1 MSITV
6 LGPLTVNGTDLK
18 GRRDRIVLSVLV
30 SRLGQPVPTDT
41 VADALWGDEPPPSAA
56 KNLQGC
62 VVRLRRLLGPEA
74 IATSSLGYS
83 LDVPGDEVD
92 AWRFDHLVSR
102 ARELLAL
109 GEPDRASYQLGE
121 ALALWR
127 GQPFRTSSRGTRPR
141 RSCAGSESCASRR
154 RS

>member
-1 MSITV
+1 M
-6 LGPLTVNGTDLK
+6 
-18 GRRDRIVLSVLV
+18 
-30 SRLGQPVPTDT
+30 
-41 VADALWGDEPPPSAA
+41 ADAVWGDEPPASAA

-74 IATSSLGYS
+74 IATSALGYP
-83 LDVPGDEVD
+83 LDVPPDDVD
-92 AWRFDHLVSR
+92 AWRFERLVSR

-127 GQPFRTSSRGTRPR
+127 GTPVPRSGGLAAGRR
-141 RSCAGSESCASRR
+141 RSCAGSGSCGWRP